1 MSDTSV
7 ITEHQF
13 NRGLD
18 KAQIQIQAEMNK
30 DVGFEMQSVQ
40 GLNLVEEN
48 DQLMNIVNESTIL
61 YEVGLNGKPVINTI

>member
-1 MSDTSV
+1 
-7 ITEHQF
+7 
-13 NRGLD
+13 
-18 KAQIQIQAEMNK
+18 MNK
-30 DVGFEMQSVQ
+30 DVGLDMQSVD